1 MGKGFKGCDGIIGD
15 DLGDIIE
22 QSCASRK
29 LNVRMQAIINDGSA
43 TLLSRAYLDS
53 STRLALI
60 LGTGVNAA
68 IHLPV
73 SAVGKE
79 KFGQRPSAWFDEAS
93 HVVINVELS
102 MFGKNIL
109 PTTRWDDY
117 LNTHHLIPDF
127 QPFEY
132 LVSGRYLGEIFRLI
146 LVEAVQTAGL
156 FKSQMPS
163 GMDEPY
169 NFDTSI
175 MAAIEGDATPDLSQ
189 AQKAIKS
196 AFVFH
201 TLPTFADL
209 SAIQLIAKV
218 VSRRAAAYLAV
229 GIHALWAMLL
239 KSEGRQSTNASGGND
254 NEGDSRGE
262 KVSIGYNGSV
272 IEKYPNFAN
281 MTQNYIDNLTGG
293 ERCVVLEGTLES
305 ALFGAAAAVG
315 MAAK

>member
-1 MGKGFKGCDGIIGD
+1 MGKGFKGCDGIIGH

-29 LNVRMQAIINDGSA
+29 LNVRMQAIINDSSA

-73 SAVGKE
+73 SALGKE

-117 LNTHHLIPDF
+117 LNTLHLIPDF

-156 FKSQMPS
+156 FNSQIPS
-163 GMDEPY
+163 
-169 NFDTSI
+169 
-175 MAAIEGDATPDLSQ
+175 
-189 AQKAIKS
+189 
-196 AFVFH
+196 
-201 TLPTFADL
+201 
-209 SAIQLIAKV
+209 
-218 VSRRAAAYLAV
+218 
-229 GIHALWAMLL
+229 
-239 KSEGRQSTNASGGND
+239 
-254 NEGDSRGE
+254 
-262 KVSIGYNGSV
+262 
-272 IEKYPNFAN
+272 
-281 MTQNYIDNLTGG
+281 
-293 ERCVVLEGTLES
+293 
-305 ALFGAAAAVG
+305 
-315 MAAK
+315 